1 MEPGKGFCVMKIDS
15 LKTDPLFHPGWIR
28 FNERQWS
35 LEAESVVLNPEKG
48 DGWRLE
54 TVLYRNR
61 KGRLVTPPRNPHL
74 PIDFRCSSDR
84 PASFNRRK
92 RLALT
97 RLAERLRQIGF
108 GGSLSL
114 STVADDIRPFE
125 WAQMAARPRYTY
137 HLDIA
142 GHEERIDPSAR
153 KKARKCHRLGY
164 RCEITEDYA
173 AVAGC
178 LAGPEARKGFDY
190 RLEATELESLAELM
204 GPEHFVCF
212 LARNAA
218 GEPMGTRVCL
228 YVPGGHALAWSAGMK
243 TEAMKDGVNNLV
255 AEAALAHFAEKGCTV
270 FDFIGANIPPVAEM
284 KEAWGGRLVCHYAI
298 SQRGF
303 RQLARE
309 AYITAR
315 TLMRRE
321 SK

>member
-1 MEPGKGFCVMKIDS
+1 MKS
-15 LKTDPLFHPGWIR
+15 DPLFHPGWIR
-28 FNERQWS
+28 FNEQRWG
-35 LEAESVVLNPEKG
+35 LTAETVTLAPDRG
-48 DGWRLE
+48 DAWRLD
-54 TVLYRNR
+54 TVLYRNAR
-61 KGRLVTPPRNPHL
+61 GRLVTPPRNPHL
-74 PIDFRCSSDR
+74 PVDFRCASER
-84 PASFNRRK
+84 PASVNRRK

-97 RLAERLRQIGF
+97 RLAECLRENGL

-114 STVADDIRPFE
+114 SSVADDVRPFE
-125 WAQMAARPRYTY
+125 WARMTARPRFTY

-142 GHEERIDPSAR
+142 DRDQRIDPSAR
-153 KKARKCHRLGY
+153 KKARKCRRLDY
-164 RCEITEDYA
+164 DCEITHDYA

-178 LAGPEARKGFDY
+178 LAGPEARRGFDY
-190 RLEATELESLAELM
+190 RLGADELERLAGLM
-204 GPEHFVCF
+204 GPDHFVCF
-212 LARNAA
+212 LARNAR

-228 YVPGGHALAWSAGMK
+228 YTPGGHALAWSAGMK

-255 AEAALAHFAEKGCTV
+255 AEEALAFFADKGCTV

-298 SQRGF
+298 SQRGV

-315 TLMRRE
+315 TLLKRE